1 MGNSAGVP
9 PSERYP
15 LSDDEQGLWD
25 SSVQDLMFNYQD
37 RDPIEQAVDDHRL
50 GHAYDLLCS
59 DTEEGPKRGAELSA
73 QISYEY
79 ILWPN
84 ELNTAL
90 EIYRD
95 RLHGERQQ

>member
-50 GHAYDLLCS
+50 RPAYSRDRS
-59 DTEEGPKRGAELSA
+59 EYEEARESSAELVA
-73 QISYEY
+73 IICYEY
-79 ILWPN
+79 GWWSA
-84 ELNTAL
+84 ELAAAM
-90 EIYRD
+90 EIYSD
-95 RLHGERQQ
+95 RLHGERNQ

>member
-50 GHAYDLLCS
+50 GHAYALLRS
-59 DTEEGPKRGAELSA
+59 DTEEGRERGAELLA

-79 ILWPN
+79 ILWPA
-84 ELNTAL
+84 ELAAAM
-90 EIYRD
+90 EIYSD
-95 RLHGERQQ
+95 RLHGERNQ